1 MKLKVSIN
9 KLYYLFVVSAF
20 LFPRGFSEI
29 SQLYHEV
36 AALIVWIAVALIFVK
51 ECLSKVMNIKFNLC
65 ECLIALYFVLAFIIT
80 FLSRGIISSGLQQ
93 IFAVPVL
100 CIFIISNMRKQP
112 KILLEVFIFVFT
124 INFILNAIF
133 TIIKFKFGEHLT
145 FLGHVQ
151 VISQLGVTAIF
162 ISVLYWLL
170 FRANKR
176 KVKIL
181 IIITLLTM
189 FTTDADSAVLSAVAL
204 CISYITYKWKLYH
217 LFDFRTEFYL
227 AGMLI
232 LNLLIVYM
240 TSINRNIIPNLDFS
254 GRRFVWESALLN
266 ITKSFWFGYGI
277 DGVLLKTFWT
287 KVGFNYAHNQ
297 ILQNMIDGGI
307 VLTIAFWVMIVA
319 FISRIRFIEKK
330 QYRVLANAAL
340 LTLFFIMIF
349 DSTTLYCYM
358 YIILA
363 IVYVVPSLERIQ
375 GTSNTKTGELKNYG
389 NIK

>member
-1 MKLKVSIN
+1 MKLKISKN
-9 KLYYLFVVSAF
+9 KLYYLFVVFAF
-20 LFPRGFSEI
+20 LFPRGFSELN
-29 SQLYHEV
+29 QTYHTV
-36 AALIVWIAVALIFVK
+36 AALSVWLAVVLILVK
-51 ECLSKVMNIKFNLC
+51 ECLSKVINIKFNLR
-65 ECLIALYFVLAFIIT
+65 ECLIALYFVLAFLIT
-80 FLSRGIISSGLQQ
+80 FWNRGIISSGLQQ
-93 IFAVPVL
+93 IFAVPAL

-112 KILLEVFIFVFT
+112 KVLLEVFIFVFT

-133 TIIKFKFGEHLT
+133 TIIKFKFGVHLT

-151 VISQLGVTAIF
+151 VISQLGVAAIF

-170 FRANKR
+170 FKINKKR
-176 KVKIL
+176 VKIL
-181 IIITLLTM
+181 IVITLLTM
-189 FTTDADSAVLSAVAL
+189 FTTDADSAVLSALAL

-217 LFDFRTEFYL
+217 LFDFRTELYL
-227 AGMLI
+227 VGMII

-277 DGVLLKTFWT
+277 DGILLNTFWT
-287 KVGFNYAHNQ
+287 KVGFNYAHKQ
-297 ILQNMIDGGI
+297 ILLNMIDGGI

-319 FISRIRFIEKK
+319 FISRIRFIEQK

-363 IVYVVPSLERIQ
+363 IVYVVPSLERTQSKSGI
-375 GTSNTKTGELKNYG
+375 KTGELKNYG

>member
-1 MKLKVSIN
+1 MKLKISKN
-9 KLYYLFVVSAF
+9 KLYYLFVVFAF
-20 LFPRGFSEI
+20 LFPRGFSELN
-29 SQLYHEV
+29 QTYHTV
-36 AALIVWIAVALIFVK
+36 AALSVWLAVVLILVK
-51 ECLSKVMNIKFNLC
+51 ECLSKVINIKFNLR
-65 ECLIALYFVLAFIIT
+65 ECLIALYFVLAFLIT
-80 FLSRGIISSGLQQ
+80 FWNRGIISSGLQQ
-93 IFAVPVL
+93 IFAVPAL

-112 KILLEVFIFVFT
+112 KVLLEVFIFVFT

-151 VISQLGVTAIF
+151 VISQLGVAAIF

-170 FRANKR
+170 FKINKKR
-176 KVKIL
+176 VKIL
-181 IIITLLTM
+181 IVITLLTM
-189 FTTDADSAVLSAVAL
+189 FTTDADSAVLSALAL

-217 LFDFRTEFYL
+217 LFDFRTELYL
-227 AGMLI
+227 VGMII

-277 DGVLLKTFWT
+277 DGILLNTFWT
-287 KVGFNYAHNQ
+287 KGGFNYAHNQ

-307 VLTIAFWVMIVA
+307 VLTIAFWVMIIA
-319 FISRIRFIEKK
+319 FISRIRFIEQK

-375 GTSNTKTGELKNYG
+375 SKSGIKTGELKNYG